1 MNQNNELII
10 NNEKHLKKAV
20 ETMELFDKQIT
31 TMKAEYNK
39 IKKAILEA
47 MQEENAKALETDYVK
62 FNRIMP
68 YKKSLL
74 KTDATNFLIEK
85 DLLDTFQVLDEKAV
99 MKAFPKYVQESE
111 GKEYL
116 KITFKGG
123 E

>member
-10 NNEKHLKKAV
+10 NNEKHLKKSV
-20 ETMELFDKQIT
+20 ETMELIDKQIS
-31 TMKAEYNK
+31 TMKSEYDN

-74 KTDATNFLIEK
+74 QTDVTNFLIEK
-85 DLLDTFQVLDEKAV
+85 DLLDAFQVLDEKAV
-99 MKAFPKYVQESE
+99 MRAFPQFIQELA

-116 KITFKGG
+116 KVTFKGG